1 MDTEH
6 LRVLVVDDDTD
17 AAELTCELLQSLG
30 HEVKSANDAEHALE
44 LLETFDAQ
52 VAILDLTLPGM
63 SGYELAARIRARKA
77 SASTRLI
84 ALSGY
89 GHTLDRAR
97 TEQAGFS
104 LRLSKP
110 VPLDVLAQSVFASVK
125 PAA

>member
-1 MDTEH
+1 METER
-6 LRVLVVDDDTD
+6 LRVLVVDDDLD
-17 AAELTCELLQSLG
+17 SAELTCELLESLG
-30 HEVKSANDAEHALE
+30 HEVKSAGDAEQALV

-63 SGYELAARIRARKA
+63 SGYELAARIHARGG

-89 GHTLDRAR
+89 SDTLDGAR
-97 TEQAGFS
+97 TKQAGFS

-110 VPLDVLAQSVFASVK
+110 VPLDVLAQSVFSAAK
-125 PAA
+125 PVA